1 MSFFRHLKALMW
13 KNTLLWK
20 RRWIS
25 SLCEVLFPVFMVLML
40 VGIRQAV
47 SNTDF
52 SEGQRLKEGRGYGP
66 ISSISPTPSPFFADI
81 SSSFF
86 EGDPSYDTF
95 NPIAYG
101 GYNYTIVGEDRTAV
115 AEFQISL
122 QPYLD
127 LYKQIYKVDLKF
139 TDDLKTEEE
148 LFEFVRA
155 NDYQRNSNREALLFS
170 IGLPPKPEE
179 DPYNY
184 AIYMSANFPNHIPN
198 TNFNE
203 IFTRPLI
210 SEFESYTKNGFLTLQ
225 SIVANHIVKK
235 ELNGEAK
242 IEVFMS
248 MGSIKKFTRDEFMEN
263 IGPTLALFILLIFI
277 APQFRLVGFITQEK
291 ASKAREGMKIMGL
304 NDSPYWISWFIYYFF
319 VCLVISII

>member
-1 MSFFRHLKALMW
+1 
-13 KNTLLWK
+13 
-20 RRWIS
+20 
-25 SLCEVLFPVFMVLML
+25 MVLVL
-40 VGIRQAV
+40 IGIRQAV
-47 SNTDF
+47 SNTNF

-66 ISSISPTPSPFFADI
+66 V
-81 SSSFF
+81 SSFF
-86 EGDPSYDTF
+86 PALSTFFTDIESSIFDNEFAYDRF
-95 NPIAYG
+95 NPITFG
-101 GYNYTIVGEDRTAV
+101 GYNYTIVGEDRQAV
-115 AEFQISL
+115 AEFRNSL

-127 LYKQIYKVDLKF
+127 LYNQTFLVELKF
-139 TDDLKTEEE
+139 TDNLETEEE
-148 LFEFVRA
+148 LFEFIRG

-170 IGLPPKPEE
+170 IGLPPNPEI

-184 AIYMSANFPNHIPN
+184 TIYMSANFPNHIPN

-235 ELNGEAK
+235 NLGDEAK

-248 MGSIKKFTRDEFMEN
+248 MGSINKFTRDEFMEN